1 MSRLMGMT
9 FSITDVGNELLER
22 AADEPTKLATKRIPS
37 DNAAIVRMLIA
48 MRAGAQLS
56 DHPNPGEAVIT
67 IHRGAAT
74 LTGASGETIALDS
87 GETADI
93 PQETHRLDADR
104 DTIAVLTLVH
114 RSRLQS

>member
-1 MSRLMGMT
+1 MGMT
-9 FSITDVGNELLER
+9 FSIMDVGNELLER

-74 LTGASGETIALDS
+74 LTGASGETIVLDS

>member
-1 MSRLMGMT
+1 MS
-9 FSITDVGNELLER
+9 FSIIDVGSELLER

-37 DNAAIVRMLIA
+37 DNAAIVRILIA
-48 MRAGAQLS
+48 MRTGAQLS

-74 LTGASGETIALDS
+74 LTGESGEAIALDS

-93 PQETHRLDADR
+93 PQDNHRLDADR
-104 DTIAVLTLVH
+104 DTIAVLTLIH

>member
-1 MSRLMGMT
+1 MGMT
-9 FSITDVGNELLER
+9 FSIMDVGNELLER

-37 DNAAIVRMLIA
+37 DNAA
-48 MRAGAQLS
+48 
-56 DHPNPGEAVIT
+56 
-67 IHRGAAT
+67 T
-74 LTGASGETIALDS
+74 LTGESGEAITLDS